1 MPDFIFIAGAP
12 GSGKSTLAQRLQERL
27 GSPCFEFGWIPEF
40 RLPGPDSQAREEA
53 LSFENLTFVVK
64 NYVRHGYR
72 NIIVTDLNDIRFR
85 EIPRRFA
92 RYRYVILTLVV
103 TDDEVLKRRVLNE
116 TRSSAYR
123 DYDAALRHNRLI
135 RARDLLPNEYRV
147 DNTNQGVEETVEEAL
162 QILEAADRC
171 PQEQRPQHRLPPL
184 DHFASYL

>member
-12 GSGKSTLAQRLQERL
+12 GSGKSTLAKRLQERL

-53 LSFENLTFVVK
+53 LSFENLTLVVK

-72 NIIVTDLNDIRFR
+72 NVILTDLNDLRFR

-103 TDDEVLKRRVLNE
+103 TDEEILQRRVLNA
-116 TRSSAYR
+116 THSSGYR
-123 DYDAALRHNRLI
+123 DCAAAVRHSRLI
-135 RARDLLPNEYRV
+135 QTRRLLPNEYRV
-147 DNTNQGVEETVEEAL
+147 GNTHGCVEETVTEML
-162 QILEAADRC
+162 QILEAADR
-171 PQEQRPQHRLPPL
+171 RPHDRRRPYRLPPV
-184 DHFASYL
+184 DQFTSYL